1 MTRLRTAVIGVGHL
15 GQHHA
20 RILANLPDV
29 DLVGVVDAN
38 PDQARAVAAK
48 LGTTPYEHFEPL
60 LTRVDAVSVVTPTVH
75 HHAVASA
82 FLRAGVPALVE
93 KPVCRTLAEADD
105 LIALAAKSGV
115 PLQVGH
121 IERFNPA
128 FEELA
133 KRPIRPK
140 FVEAERHGP
149 FTGRSIDIGA
159 VLDLMIHDLDLLLA
173 LVGGPVTRVA
183 AVGAAVFGGHEDM
196 VNARLEFENGCVA
209 HVTASR
215 ITRQPKRRLRVW
227 APEGYAG
234 IDFVTRK
241 LTLVQQSEELR
252 EHGIRADRLDAGA
265 KARLKDEV
273 FGRYLQV
280 LNLDADRKFDQLTAE
295 LKHFVD
301 CVRTG
306 RTPRVSGAD
315 GRDALE
321 LAERVLLALRQHPW
335 EGTADGPQGP
345 QKTPAPAGW
354 LFPPMQLHRTEAA

>member
-1 MTRLRTAVIGVGHL
+1 MTRLRMAVVGVGHL

-20 RILANLPDV
+20 RILAGLPDV
-29 DLVGVVDAN
+29 DLVGVVDSN
-38 PDQARAVAAK
+38 PDQARVVAER
-48 LGTTPYEHFEPL
+48 LHTTPFEHFETL
-60 LTRVDAVSVVTPTVH
+60 VDRVDAVSIVTPTIH
-75 HHAVASA
+75 HHPVAAA
-82 FLRAGVPALVE
+82 FLRAGIPVLVE
-93 KPVCRTLAEADD
+93 KPVCRTIAEADE
-105 LIALAAKSGV
+105 LIALAEAAGV
-115 PLQVGH
+115 PFQVGH

-128 FEELA
+128 FEELVR
-133 KRPIRPK
+133 RPIRPK

-149 FTGRSIDIGA
+149 YTGRSVDIGA
-159 VLDLMIHDLDLLLA
+159 VLDLMIHDLDLLLS
-173 LVGGPVTRVA
+173 LIGSRVRTVS
-183 AVGAAVFGGHEDM
+183 AVGASVFGGHEDM

-215 ITRQPKRRLRVW
+215 ITRLPKRRLRAW

-241 LTLVQQSEELR
+241 LVLVQRSEEVRRNGLR
-252 EHGIRADRLDAGA
+252 IDHLDAAA

-280 LNLDADRKFDQLTAE
+280 LNLDGDRKGDQLTAE

-306 RTPRVSGAD
+306 SSPRVSGRD

-321 LAERVLLALRQHPW
+321 LAERVLTALRNHQW
-335 EGTADGPQGP
+335 EGSTEGPLGP
-345 QKTPAPAGW
+345 SDLPDPAGY
-354 LFPPMQLHRTEAA
+354 LFSPAQIARPDAA

>member
-1 MTRLRTAVIGVGHL
+1 MAVIGVGHL

-20 RILANLPDV
+20 RILAGMPDV
-29 DLVGVVDAN
+29 ELVGVADAN
-38 PDQARAVAAK
+38 PEQARMIAAK
-48 LGTTPYEHFEPL
+48 LGTTPYDDAAQL
-60 LTRVDAVSVVTPTVH
+60 VSRVDAVSVVTPTVH
-75 HHAVASA
+75 HHAVAA
-82 FLRAGVPALVE
+82 EFLRAGIPVLVE
-93 KPVCRTLAEADD
+93 KPVCRTVAEADE
-105 LIALAAKSGV
+105 LIALAAKAGV
-115 PLQVGH
+115 PFQVGH

-128 FEELA
+128 FEELVR
-133 KRPIRPK
+133 RPIRPK

-149 FTGRSIDIGA
+149 FTGRSVDIGA
-159 VLDLMIHDLDLLLA
+159 VLDLMIHDLDLLLS
-173 LVGGPVTRVA
+173 LVGSPVKRVA

-215 ITRQPKRRLRVW
+215 ITKLPKRRLRIW

-241 LTLVQQSEELR
+241 LTLVQQSEEVRRNGLQV
-252 EHGIRADRLDAGA
+252 EHLDATA

-280 LNLDADRKFDQLTAE
+280 LNLDGDRKGDQLTAE

-306 RTPRVSGAD
+306 KRPRVTGED
-315 GRDALE
+315 GRNALE
-321 LAERVLLALRQHPW
+321 LAERVLTALRNHAW
-335 EGTADGPQGP
+335 NGASDGPLGP
-345 QKTPAPAGW
+345 GQLPSPAGY
-354 LFPPMQLHRTEAA
+354 LFPPIQIARTDAA